1 MSSDEDQGGRR
12 RLRLPEIAAEDAS
25 ALSWLARWIGI
36 PFVIIIGLY
45 YAEPWLRPLQ
55 PEFVQTVTR
64 QEVHPYP
71 FPDGSSGPSLAPPE
85 VVRIGPLP
93 RPALPLTA
101 FPQMPAG
108 EIVAHPIAQPQ
119 PVYPQRALEQEKEG
133 VVRLR
138 VTIAADGTVADAV
151 VLFAKPQGWF
161 EEAALAAVR
170 RWRYQPPGR
179 VLATEAEIEFR
190 LN

>member
-1 MSSDEDQGGRR
+1 MSSGEDQGGRQG
-12 RLRLPEIAAEDAS
+12 LRLPVMGADDAS
-25 ALSWLARWIGI
+25 ALSWLVRWIGV
-36 PFVIIIGLY
+36 PLVIVFGLY
-45 YAEPWLRPLQ
+45 YAEPWLRPLR

-71 FPDGSSGPSLAPPE
+71 FQDGASGTSLAPPE

-93 RPALPLTA
+93 RPVLPLTA
-101 FPQMPAG
+101 FPQVPAG
-108 EIVAHPIAQPQ
+108 EIVAHPVEQPQ
-119 PVYPQRALEQEKEG
+119 PVYPRRALEAEKEG

-138 VTIAADGTVADAV
+138 LTIAADGSVADAV
-151 VLFAKPQGWF
+151 VLFARPAGWF
-161 EEAALAAVR
+161 EEAALAGVK

-179 VLATEAEIEFR
+179 VLATEAEIEFK